1 MKYIETGTYRS
12 DSKRRLL
19 IEVSDE
25 DYDELSKYHWHVDI
39 NGGVSGR
46 PNKVRTLMHR
56 YIMKPNINEEVDHI
70 DGNRMNN
77 QRSNLRIATSSQ
89 NKMNRGPRKD
99 NTSGYKGV
107 SWHSQNNK
115 WTARIKAGDKYLH
128 LGLFDNIEDAKNAY
142 NKSAIELHKEFAWI
156 N

>member
-19 IEVSDE
+19 IQVSDE
-25 DYDELSKYHWHVDI
+25 DYEELSKYHWHVDRH
-39 NGGVSGR
+39 GSVSGR
-46 PNKVRTLMHR
+46 PNKVRILMHR
-56 YIMKPNINEEVDHI
+56 YIMKPDKDIEIDHI

-77 QRSNLRIATSSQ
+77 QRNNLRFANSSQ

-107 SWHSQNNK
+107 SWHNQRNK
-115 WTARIKAGDKYLH
+115 WTARIKIGDKYVH
-128 LGLFDNIEDAKNAY
+128 LGLFDNIELAKEAY
-142 NKSAIELHKEFAWI
+142 NKSALENHGKFAWL